1 MTVAERKRQVD
12 RLAERCY
19 AGLDVATLQHAVLQ
33 GLRRLMSIDA
43 AFFAT
48 VDPATI
54 LFTSVHTEEPLN
66 AATSLFLDNE
76 FGRDDVNKFATLA
89 TAGDPVRSLD
99 QATRGE
105 GRDSKRYLDVM
116 APLQLGD
123 ELRAAL
129 VSGVDVGE
137 CSASTA
143 PTLRPVSMMTRSGSF
158 GVWRRTSPKGCGGR
172 CCSAA

>member
-54 LFTSVHTEEPLN
+54 LFTSLHAEEPLN
-66 AATSLFLDNE
+66 HVPLPRQRVRARRRQQV
-76 FGRDDVNKFATLA
+76 RD
-89 TAGDPVRSLD
+89 AGDS
-99 QATRGE
+99 
-105 GRDSKRYLDVM
+105 
-116 APLQLGD
+116 
-123 ELRAAL
+123 
-129 VSGVDVGE
+129 
-137 CSASTA
+137 
-143 PTLRPVSMMTRSGSF
+143 
-158 GVWRRTSPKGCGGR
+158 W
-172 CCSAA
+172 